1 MNIAIKAPKPVLKP
15 GIIYSG
21 DNGMRI
27 CLECAGNSSK
37 YTGRDLSGQRV
48 AKMTMADA
56 AWWKQMLGKDL
67 ACERGCT
74 TYTLPQK

>member
-1 MNIAIKAPKPVLKP
+1 MKDLKAPKPALKH
-15 GIIYSG
+15 GKIYSG

-27 CLECAGNSSK
+27 CLHCAGNSAL

-48 AKMTMADA
+48 RVFTEADA
-56 AWWKQMLGKDL
+56 LAWREMLGKDL

-74 TYTLPQK
+74 THVYKA